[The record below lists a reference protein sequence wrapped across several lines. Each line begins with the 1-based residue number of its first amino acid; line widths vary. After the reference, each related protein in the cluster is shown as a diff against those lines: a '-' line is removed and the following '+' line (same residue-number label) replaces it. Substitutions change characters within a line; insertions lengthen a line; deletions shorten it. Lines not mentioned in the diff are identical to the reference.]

1 MGVNGMTDSAT
12 TDALLHYRQ
21 QFPILERC
29 NYLVS
34 HSLGAMPRAVEE
46 SLAQYARDWANHGVG
61 AWGERWWA
69 LNGVV
74 GDQFAE
80 IIHGAPGSVSMHP
93 NASIAL
99 SILLSALDFSD
110 RRRDRVVV
118 SSLIFHTDFYVLREM
133 LPPQIELVVVESPD
147 GIHVPLEDMVAAIDE
162 RTRFVLVNHVLFRSG
177 YIMPVGEIAARA
189 RAMGAEI
196 IVDGYHS
203 VGIIPVDV
211 TELGVDYYLGG
222 ALKWMCGGPG
232 GVFLYVRPERL
243 SALRP
248 KITGWFAHKR
258 PFDFEVAGIE
268 LRDDAYRL
276 LNGTFP
282 VAPLYALQPGLA
294 VIHEI
299 GLAAIRAKS
308 RRQTALLFELA
319 EAAGYTLRSPQNP
332 DERGGMVV
340 VDPPHSQAVSQALL
354 ARGIH
359 IDYRPQAGIRIAP
372 HFYNSDEEVRAAI
385 GAMEEILT
393 RGEWRAFV
401 GKEAIAT

>member
-1 MGVNGMTDSAT
+1 MANDP
-12 TDALLHYRQ
+12 LLAYRER
-21 QFPILERC
+21 FPILERC

-34 HSLGAMPRAVEE
+34 HSLGAMPRAVYD
-46 SLAQYARDWANHGVG
+46 SMAGYAEDWATHGVG

-80 IIHGAPGSVSMHP
+80 IIHAPPGSTAMHP

-99 SILLSALDFSD
+99 SILLSAMDFSD
-110 RRRDRVVV
+110 TRRNRVVV

-133 LPPQIELVVVESPD
+133 LPAHMELVVVESPD
-147 GIHVPLEDMVAAIDE
+147 GIHVPAAALCAAIDE

-177 YIMPVGEIAARA
+177 FIMPVAAIAERA
-189 RAMGAEI
+189 AKVGAEV

-211 TELGVDYYLGG
+211 AALGVDYYIGG

-232 GVFLYVRPERL
+232 GVFLYVRPDRL
-243 SALRP
+243 PTLRP
-248 KITGWFAHKR
+248 KITGWFAHQR
-258 PFDFEVAGIE
+258 PFDFAVERIQ

-276 LNGTFP
+276 QNGTFA
-282 VAPLYALQPGLA
+282 VAPLYAVQPGIA
-294 VIHEI
+294 TIAEVGVER
-299 GLAAIRAKS
+299 IRAKS
-308 RRQTALLFELA
+308 RRQTALLMELA
-319 EAAGYTLRSPQNP
+319 AAAGYTTRTPSNP

-340 VDPPHSQAVSQALL
+340 IDPPHAQAVSQAML
-354 ARGIH
+354 ARGIM

-372 HFYNSDEEVRAAI
+372 HFYNSDDEVRAAVL
-385 GAMEEILT
+385 AMEEILVS
-393 RGEWRAFV
+393 GEWRRHIGAQ
-401 GKEAIAT
+401 AIAT